1 MPENAA
7 LRAQRLLDLVPYL
20 QSRPGITVGEIASE
34 FNISKAEVLKDLNL
48 LFMCGLPG
56 YTHLE
61 LIDIAFDDDIV
72 QVIDAQNLQT
82 PRNLTESETLAL
94 RIALQ
99 ALSDLIPSTSQHRA
113 AIATLLG
120 KLSTA
125 FASSLPD
132 GVVAFSA
139 PRSTLVL
146 RQIEL
151 AMRELKQV
159 KISYLNRAKDERR
172 ERVISP
178 LRVIV
183 QSSGTSVMA
192 WCHDSDAIRTFIV
205 DNIESAE
212 LLESTAKVDVSA
224 DLDTSASAFCRTSHR
239 GSDFLQRYR
248 DVIEW
253 SNKDEF
259 IVHFFNREW
268 LTRIALSSASE
279 MEIIEPREVRREISE
294 RARKALANYR

>member
-1 MPENAA
+1 MPESAA

-72 QVIDAQNLQT
+72 QVIDAQNLQS

-99 ALSDLIPSTSQHRA
+99 ALFDAIPSTSHHRA
-113 AIATLLG
+113 AIETLLG

-125 FASSLPD
+125 FTSSLPD

-139 PRSTLVL
+139 PRSTLML

-151 AMRELKQV
+151 AMGKQKQV

-183 QSSGTSVMA
+183 QSNGTSIIA

-212 LLESTAKVDVSA
+212 LLDSTAIVDVNA
-224 DLDTSASAFCRTSHR
+224 DLDTSASALCRTSHPD
-239 GSDFLQRYR
+239 SEFLQRYR
-248 DVIEW
+248 DVIEMT
-253 SNKDEF
+253 NKDQF
-259 IVHFFNREW
+259 IVHFFNGEW
-268 LTRIALSSASE
+268 LTRIALSSGAE
-279 MEIIEPREVRREISE
+279 MEIIEPREIRREISE
-294 RARKALANYR
+294 RARRALTNYR